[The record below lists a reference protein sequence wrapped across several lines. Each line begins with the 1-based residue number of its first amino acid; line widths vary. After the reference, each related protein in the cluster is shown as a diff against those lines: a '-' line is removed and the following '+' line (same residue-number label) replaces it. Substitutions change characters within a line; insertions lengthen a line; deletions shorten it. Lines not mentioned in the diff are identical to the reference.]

1 MEPDKT
7 GASSPQGEPAPKS
20 EPAPT
25 GAGTPTPALAQPDT
39 TSPTYQPTVDDSY
52 GYYDD
57 PYAYESNTQPAVPAV
72 VQEQPAQPPA
82 VPPPPPP
89 QSESK
94 TPEPEPEDEEED
106 GMLRMSFLEHLEE
119 LRSRILKMLVGL
131 GVAFLLSLTFSNQL
145 WKIIQGPAKQALIN
159 LNIVPPKLVQNAP
172 MEGFSIIWVK
182 MPLLTAIFLASPWV
196 LFQIWSF
203 IAPGLYKKERRLA
216 APFIL
221 VSAGLFITGGLFAYF
236 VAFRFALEFLIGI
249 GRDSDLQTMITITY
263 YFDLFVNVI
272 LGVALVFELPVVIF
286 FLTLLRIASPR
297 FLLANARYAIL
308 VITLLAAIITPTP
321 DIFNM
326 LLFAMPMWLLFFVGV
341 FASYLLVLRRDGE
354 SFPWKK
360 VLPYVLGVLAI
371 LGGLLWLAV
380 TKYGYHLVP
389 YWPFLTR

>member
-1 MEPDKT
+1 
-7 GASSPQGEPAPKS
+7 
-20 EPAPT
+20 
-25 GAGTPTPALAQPDT
+25 
-39 TSPTYQPTVDDSY
+39 
-52 GYYDD
+52 
-57 PYAYESNTQPAVPAV
+57 
-72 VQEQPAQPPA
+72 
-82 VPPPPPP
+82 
-89 QSESK
+89 
-94 TPEPEPEDEEED
+94 
-106 GMLRMSFLEHLEE
+106 MLRMSFLEHLEE